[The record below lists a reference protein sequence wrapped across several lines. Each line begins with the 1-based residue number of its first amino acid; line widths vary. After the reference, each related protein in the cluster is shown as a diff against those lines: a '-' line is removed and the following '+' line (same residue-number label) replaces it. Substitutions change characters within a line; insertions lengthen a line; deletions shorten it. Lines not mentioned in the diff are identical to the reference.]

1 MDEERPTGRR
11 GISSAAARQAS
22 GRGWD
27 EWLAA
32 LDAAGARSWDTGRSS
47 PTSSTSTGGD
57 ELVAAGDLDR
67 LAAAAGPGGQPG

>member
-32 LDAAGARSWDTGRSS
+32 LDAAGARSWDHRQIVVHL
-47 PTSSTSTGGD
+47 
-57 ELVAAGDLDR
+57 EHEHR
-67 LAAAAGPGGQPG
+67 R